1 MKNLQKN
8 TLKNILDGE
17 QLSISA
23 LSEKTEIN
31 RSYLSQLL
39 NHNKQLNE
47 RDWKLLT
54 ECYPEY
60 SEQKIELTVNK
71 VKPAKQS
78 KPSSLIIIDDP
89 LNPSRDP
96 KKLENQKEIK
106 AEKEVVQPIAKA
118 PDAQKAT
125 KEEKVPSEET
135 AQEKAIKTKEEN
147 RHRNLNCP
155 ESGYHMKVP
164 YRDLLRARPLCPLSQ
179 LPMML
184 KEEIRQYKSL
194 DDAGKKG
201 FISSLK
207 SSINLLT
214 K

>member
-8 TLKNILDGE
+8 TLKKILDGE

-23 LSEKTEIN
+23 LAEKTEIN

-60 SEQKIELTVNK
+60 AEQVEVVVNK
-71 VKPAKQS
+71 VKSEKHENPT
-78 KPSSLIIIDDP
+78 SLIVA
-89 LNPSRDP
+89 S
-96 KKLENQKEIK
+96 KKSENKKEINS
-106 AEKEVVQPIAKA
+106 EKEVVQPTMKA
-118 PDAQKAT
+118 TDAQKKIVEA
-125 KEEKVPSEET
+125 EVPSEEN
-135 AQEKAIKTKEEN
+135 AQDKAIKTKEEN

-164 YRDLLRARPLCPLSQ
+164 YRDLLRARPLCPLTQ

-184 KEEIRQYKSL
+184 KEEIKQYKSL
-194 DDAGKKG
+194 DDVARKG
-201 FISSLK
+201 FISTLK
-207 SSINLLT
+207 TSINLLS